1 MLLITYVLV
10 VPVNQQA
17 RYRGR
22 DRCECYQ
29 NILCIYDFNMVFIFV
44 WAGWEG
50 ISHDSKILVE
60 VALNPYS
67 SFPIPPPN
75 KYYLCDVA
83 YTNTRGYFTP
93 YRNTRYLL
101 ADFHRQCALNK
112 EEKSNH
118 IHARL
123 RKFIERAYGVL
134 KARFAI
140 LKQMDPYSFSTQREI
155 VIAVLQFKI

>member
-1 MLLITYVLV
+1 MMLLITYVLV

-67 SFPIPPPN
+67 SFPIPPP
-75 KYYLCDVA
+75 
-83 YTNTRGYFTP
+83 
-93 YRNTRYLL
+93 
-101 ADFHRQCALNK
+101 
-112 EEKSNH
+112 S
-118 IHARL
+118 
-123 RKFIERAYGVL
+123 
-134 KARFAI
+134 
-140 LKQMDPYSFSTQREI
+140 MYSFNIQI
-155 VIAVLQFKI
+155 NMIIYILY